1 MAQLFAVFSKLAPG
15 SPQAIASLAAIAKL
29 AKTSQNAAAYVVH
42 EGILARLVP
51 IAGDV
56 ACARSLLR
64 TLGAITLHADASY
77 LPAVYGEMIG
87 LLLSVLGGGGLH
99 EPLLILCFSVLRRCI
114 EDGTVADCCNGVE
127 VLANFLAAGPLP
139 EAIVKRTFG
148 CIQALL
154 CKEVPDGL
162 LLLLPHVDTVY
173 AVMAA
178 HITSSGVQWRALD
191 LLIKLEDGSDDG
203 LEQGTVANCLAA
215 TRAAMDAHPTDM
227 AIQKIGCDIL
237 GALSAYL
244 SDFLPTPVATKLILR
259 AMDAVPD
266 SCFLQTAACDALDSL
281 AFKTGTPF
289 IVQACGKR
297 VRQAMGAH
305 HCDLVRTAGL
315 EVLATIGQPPSLP
328 LPATF
333 QVIEDSDDDSVMP
346 SPYKRC
352 HA

>member
-1 MAQLFAVFSKLAPG
+1 MAQLFVMFSKSAPG

-29 AKTSQNAAAYVVH
+29 AKTSQNAAAYVVQ
-42 EGILARLVP
+42 EGILARLAL
-51 IAGDV
+51 IV
-56 ACARSLLR
+56 ADAASRRWLLR
-64 TLGAITLHADASY
+64 TLGAITLHEDAFY

-87 LLLSVLGGGGLH
+87 LLLSILGAGGLH
-99 EPLLILCFSVLRRCI
+99 GSLLSLCFSVLRRCI
-114 EDGTVADCCNGVE
+114 EDGTAADCCNGVE
-127 VLANFLAAGPLP
+127 VLANFLAAGPLTT
-139 EAIVKRTFG
+139 AIVKRTFG

-154 CKEVPDGL
+154 IKEVPDCL

-178 HITSSGVQWRALD
+178 HITSPGVQWRAMD
-191 LLIKLEDGSDDG
+191 LLLKLEDGLDDG

-215 TRAAMDAHPTDM
+215 VRAAMDTHPTDM
-227 AIQKIGCDIL
+227 SIQKIGCDIL
-237 GALSAYL
+237 GALTAYL

-289 IVQACGKR
+289 IVQVCGKR

-305 HCDLVRTAGL
+305 HCGLVRTAGL

-328 LPATF
+328 LPLVF
-333 QVIEDSDDDSVMP
+333 EDCDDDSVMP